1 MRRETRREETREER
15 EKGDAFTCP
24 VCMFTNWNT
33 HIYRYPFTLLH
44 TSLLLSSPLFSALL
58 LSYMCTVQWSMI
70 DAFVMVMMMVAFR
83 IHIASPDNWAF
94 LPPNVM
100 SADVIVTPRPGF
112 LLFMCGALLSL
123 LLNNVILAFHRN
135 AKAYGTGDLVSK
147 DGRRS
152 LSRAQDGDLHT
163 TPLLPGGSGA
173 AGGALK
179 GHALD
184 HDVMVPTSEGG
195 KATGGV
201 QARGGDGM
209 SESDRAM
216 TQIDE
221 LLDENQIEGRGD
233 RVTSWFDAGTDD
245 VNTRTPT
252 IEVMVNER
260 EALMYHEFECPRQG
274 YKAKMTCGMRFIGVL
289 LLLVSAF
296 MTLIGGIRPSFS
308 FQFQGLISVLV
319 GDIKDYSLVS
329 VATSTTGQ
337 LSFLWQPAAT
347 IYLTQVTFIC
357 VGLVFPVL
365 TMIMLLAL
373 WTAPL
378 TLQQQKRLFYA
389 SEVRNVCMCMCGV
402 CV

>member
-1 MRRETRREETREER
+1 
-15 EKGDAFTCP
+15 
-24 VCMFTNWNT
+24 
-33 HIYRYPFTLLH
+33 
-44 TSLLLSSPLFSALL
+44 
-58 LSYMCTVQWSMI
+58 MI

-94 LPPNVM
+94 LPPDVM

-152 LSRAQDGDLHT
+152 LSRAQGGDLHT

-173 AGGALK
+173 AGGAL
-179 GHALD
+179 GGNVLD
-184 HDVMVPTSEGG
+184 HDVMVPTADDG
-195 KATGGV
+195 KATGGVQGGV
-201 QARGGDGM
+201 QARGGDGL

-221 LLDENQIEGRGD
+221 LLDENQVEGRGD

-389 SEVRNVCMCMCGV
+389 SEVRNVYVYV
-402 CV
+402 CVCVCVCVWCVVCVCVECIFGIDMRE